1 MLRWHWRVVCVTGG
15 TGTSRTP
22 RRWRRG
28 SSIEAECLNGEW
40 DGINEQRNEALKS
53 DEAIVHLLESWH
65 C

>member
-28 SSIEAECLNGEW
+28 SSIEAEFLNGEW

-53 DEAIVHLLESWH
+53 DEAIVHLESWH

>member
-1 MLRWHWRVVCVTGG
+1 M
-15 TGTSRTP
+15 SRMP